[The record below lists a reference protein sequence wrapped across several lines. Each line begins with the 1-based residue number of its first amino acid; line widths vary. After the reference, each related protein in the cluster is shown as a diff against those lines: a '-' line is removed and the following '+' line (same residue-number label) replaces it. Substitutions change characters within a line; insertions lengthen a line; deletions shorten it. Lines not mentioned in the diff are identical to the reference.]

1 LDSGD
6 TRYHCCKLVSY
17 SSCLWNHV
25 LLRPFRT
32 SSDDARRH
40 TKHSRIGLS
49 RHYSTVIQNWRD
61 KDTRSDYADFF
72 SNILDTART
81 LPSHI
86 PPTFETNLD
95 SAPLRTIVLF
105 AALLVH
111 EFAHAFRMAYYS
123 NPLGVYQDEP
133 WIGDSRFNELGHA
146 LMLHIL
152 SGIPV
157 ANFFKP
163 PLGTP
168 SQTKAQSDAYAPFG
182 IFVME
187 KWHPWMPAG
196 DGFLQKG
203 IKKDFT
209 SPTTYFPVPQ
219 RQLYDYFTEDMWTVK
234 VPRFG
239 LDALRFFKIP
249 EWASHRMPGPNPVKP
264 AEKSTVR

>member
-1 LDSGD
+1 M
-6 TRYHCCKLVSY
+6 
-17 SSCLWNHV
+17 
-25 LLRPFRT
+25 LRLSRT
-32 SSDDARRH
+32 SSDGARRH
-40 TKHSRIGLS
+40 TKHSRIGMS
-49 RHYSTVIQNWRD
+49 RHYSTAIQNWRD

-72 SNILDTART
+72 TNILDTART
-81 LPSHI
+81 SRTHI
-86 PPTFETNLD
+86 PPNFEQNLD

-146 LMLHIL
+146 LMLHML
-152 SGIPV
+152 SSIPI

-163 PLGTP
+163 PMGTP
-168 SQTKAQSDAYAPFG
+168 TQIKAQVDAYAPFG

-187 KWHPWMPAG
+187 KWQPWLPAG
-196 DGFLQKG
+196 NGFLQKG
-203 IKKDFT
+203 IKNDFT
-209 SPTTYFPVPQ
+209 SPTTHFPVPQ

-239 LDALRFFKIP
+239 LDALRFVKIP